1 MVPRPFA
8 GRQWC
13 PSPLPRQ
20 PSRSAW
26 ERGASEWLHQWQLG
40 NLTFPRRM
48 EGLQGEQWGGV
59 GKGRGAVALKKKIS
73 DASWLSKSLVNY
85 LLLALLSLHS
95 QELSPQNW
103 AICSPPVCNSDHTQE
118 KRVSFQQKMILP
130 LKTNGKGNG
139 EGGMNEDWNLK
150 RRLHKKVAISETG
163 SIPTKC
169 IINFLVIGVKIISPS
184 VSTLL
189 NNIYIYIY
197 IYMP

>member
-1 MVPRPFA
+1 MVPQPVTQTAQQKCLGEGSLRVATSVTAWQPHVPQEDGRVA
-8 GRQWC
+8 GRAVGRC
-13 PSPLPRQ
+13 
-20 PSRSAW
+20 
-26 ERGASEWLHQWQLG
+26 WQG
-40 NLTFPRRM
+40 
-48 EGLQGEQWGGV
+48 QGGCGF
-59 GKGRGAVALKKKIS
+59 KKKIS

-197 IYMP
+197 ICLKAIFKCKRLG